1 MVDIAAALADFAVR
15 YGYVGAFATT
25 ALGSVVPFL
34 PFPNLFVVILL
45 SAFLDPAELGLLAGI
60 GGSLGKI
67 TSYLLGRGGYRLSKR
82 KTRKNLDTLRGFL
95 EKHGMLGIFVLAVIP
110 IRDEIYAVPM
120 GVLKFPF
127 RRFLIA
133 NTMGKIILYTA
144 VAYLGR
150 FYLPSVQLFLG
161 EGEVVAIALAIIST
175 MAITLLL
182 TNADWQL
189 AADLYNKKGLRGS
202 ISNLP
207 SLLARRKR
215 DEE

>member
-15 YGYVGAFATT
+15 YGYLGALATT

-45 SAFLDPAELGLLAGI
+45 SAVLDPAELGLLAGI

-82 KTRKNLDTLRGFL
+82 ETRRNLDTIRGFL
-95 EKHGMLGIFVLAVIP
+95 GKRGMLGIFVLAITP
-110 IRDEIYAVPM
+110 LRDEVYAVPM

-127 RRFLIA
+127 GRFLIA

-150 FYLPSVQLFLG
+150 FYLATAQLFLG
-161 EGEVVAIALAIIST
+161 EGEVVAIALTIIST
-175 MAITLLL
+175 MGITLLL
-182 TNADWQL
+182 TNADWEL
-189 AADLYNKKGLRGS
+189 VVNLYGKKGLRGL

-207 SLLARRKR
+207 SLLFRSER
-215 DEE
+215 EEE

>member
-15 YGYVGAFATT
+15 YGYLGAFATT

-45 SAFLDPAELGLLAGI
+45 SAVLDPVELGLLAGI

-82 KTRKNLDTLRGFL
+82 ETRKNLDTLRGFL
-95 EKHGMLGIFVLAVIP
+95 GKYGMLGIFALAVTP
-110 IRDEIYAVPM
+110 LRDEVYAVPL

-127 RRFLIA
+127 GRFLIA

-150 FYLPSVQLFLG
+150 FYLATAQLFLG
-161 EGEVVAIALAIIST
+161 EIVAIALAIIST
-175 MAITLLL
+175 MAITFLL
-182 TNADWQL
+182 TNADWEL
-189 AADLYNKKGLRGS
+189 AVDLYSKNGLRGL

-215 DEE
+215 EEE